1 MLRAAKTVRLK
12 QHQQAVELAA
22 AGGFERGLD
31 LRGMMA
37 VVIDDGDV
45 VDRTFDVETA
55 ADSGKVLQTPANQ
68 FGGNVEIEGDGGC
81 GGGVAHVVNARRMR
95 QAEKAEVVAFVG
107 QAELARQTLKLNI
120 ADKQVGLARGAIG
133 KNWPLDV
140 RNDGLNVGL
149 IQAEDGRAIEGNA
162 VHELGEG
169 VLDVGERRVLVEVF
183 PIDRGDDGHHRR
195 KEEKAAV
202 AFVRLHN
209 KVFAFPK
216 PGGGAGLIH
225 LAANHKGRI
234 EMSCGEDGS
243 DERGSRGLAVRSADG
258 DAVFQPHQF
267 GQHLRARDDRDL
279 ALVRFRYFGVVGSD
293 RRRRDHDVRALD
305 VCRFVAFVNGGT
317 QVLETLGERGRLG
330 VRAGDGV
337 AESKQNFGDA
347 AHTDAADAHQVYALK
362 IPERNHHENFPLP
375 LACVLFPCTPATSST
390 MLTMSRAASGRASP
404 RAFAASCRICPGSS
418 SSPKISPVRRSAVSS
433 FSIMTL
439 PAPALA
445 ISCAL
450 RSWWLSVARPNGMK
464 IAARPDAATSEAV
477 MAPVRQTIKSAQ
489 AKRSAMLSRNG
500 TTSAE

>member
-1 MLRAAKTVRLK
+1 MRGMLGAKQDHQFVAGAADASGSYGQNGVARPGVFEQENDAVLHRADVVDVFVAGFANGACQRLAGHAGNRCFAGGVDVGDYEQVGLIKGAREFLPEMLRAAKTVRLK

-68 FGGNVEIEGDGGC
+68 CGGNVEIEGDGGC

-95 QAEKAEVVAFVG
+95 QTEQAEVVAFVG
-107 QAELARQTLKLNI
+107 QAELAGQTLQLNI

-133 KNWPLDV
+133 KNWPLDA

-183 PIDRGDDGHHRR
+183 PIDGGDDGHHRR
-195 KEEKAAV
+195 KEKKAAV
-202 AFVRLHN
+202 AFVRLHD
-209 KVFAFPK
+209 KVFAFPE
-216 PGGGAGLIH
+216 PGRGAGLIH

-243 DERGSRGLAVRSADG
+243 DERRSRGLAVRSADG

-305 VCRFVAFVNGGT
+305 VCRFVAFVNRGA
-317 QVLETLGERGRLG
+317 QVLETLGERGKLG

-347 AHTDAADAHQVYALK
+347 AHTDAANAHQVYALK

-375 LACVLFPCTPATSST
+375 L
-390 MLTMSRAASGRASP
+390 
-404 RAFAASCRICPGSS
+404 
-418 SSPKISPVRRSAVSS
+418 
-433 FSIMTL
+433 
-439 PAPALA
+439 
-445 ISCAL
+445 
-450 RSWWLSVARPNGMK
+450 
-464 IAARPDAATSEAV
+464 
-477 MAPVRQTIKSAQ
+477 
-489 AKRSAMLSRNG
+489 
-500 TTSAE
+500 